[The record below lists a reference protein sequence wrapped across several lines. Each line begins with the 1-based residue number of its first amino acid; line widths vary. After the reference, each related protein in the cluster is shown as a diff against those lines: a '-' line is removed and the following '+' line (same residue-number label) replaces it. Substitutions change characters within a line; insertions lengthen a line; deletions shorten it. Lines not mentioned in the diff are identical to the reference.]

1 MRSAP
6 AWFLVFALS
15 VASTTRASASPEDPV
30 ADLLKAIDTT
40 RRSGDVAAAAAAAA
54 DLVAKHPESLDAHV
68 AHQDLQLALGHEKEV
83 LDVYRNAA
91 KAPDAS
97 ADAHYLCGRLL
108 RGGPAIAEFRA
119 ALKADPAHFWAAC
132 NLGIELTRTK
142 AWAEARTTLEDAAK
156 RRPDAAIP
164 VNALGRLDEARGKP
178 AEAEKSYAAAVALD
192 PSMTVARVNLGM
204 TLLALGRKDEAMKA
218 LQEAASRAPK
228 DPMPLIGI
236 AMAHRAAKD
245 DKSALEAFQRA
256 AAADSNDVASMNLVA
271 SAFLSLDNADLAE
284 IVLQRALK
292 AAPGNV
298 TTKTNLAFVRVK
310 KEEFGEAV
318 KFATSAIE
326 SDDSCAEAHY
336 VLALAYDHMVQP
348 KKAEPEYRRA
358 AELDRD
364 NPAFARA
371 CAAFAAS
378 EGDWGRAVS
387 EYSRAV
393 KLSDDPNEVMM
404 ELAAA
409 YSGAQKPGSAA
420 STYEQI
426 LAADPKRLEAWLQLG
441 IVCARDL
448 KQTKRASKA
457 FHAYVDRGGK
467 DPRVVGWL
475 KELDGK

>member
-15 VASTTRASASPEDPV
+15 VAGTTQASAFPEDPV
-30 ADLLKAIDTT
+30 AEALKAIDTT
-40 RRSGDVAAAAAAAA
+40 RRSGDFTAAAAAAA

-68 AHQDLQLALGHEKEV
+68 AHQDLQLALGHEKEI

-132 NLGIELTRTK
+132 NLGVELTRTK
-142 AWAEARTTLEDAAK
+142 AWAEAKTTLEDAAK
-156 RRPDAAIP
+156 RRPDSAIP
-164 VNALGRLDEARGKP
+164 VNALGRLEEARGKN
-178 AEAEKSYAAAVALD
+178 ADAEKYYAAAVALD

-204 TLLALGRKDEAMKA
+204 MLVAQGKKDDAMKA
-218 LQEAASRAPK
+218 LQDAAARAPK
-228 DPMPLIGI
+228 DPMPLLAIG
-236 AMAHRAAKD
+236 MAFRAAKD
-245 DKSALEAFQRA
+245 EKSALEAFQRA
-256 AAADSNDVASMNLVA
+256 AAAETNDVASMNLVA
-271 SAFLSLDNADLAE
+271 SAFLSLDKPDLAE
-284 IVLQRALK
+284 VVLQRALK
-292 AAPGNV
+292 AAPGNA

-310 KEEFGEAV
+310 KEEFDQAV

-358 AELDRD
+358 AELDKD

-378 EGDWGRAVS
+378 QGDWTRAIS

-393 KLSDDPNEVMM
+393 KLSDEPNEVLM

-426 LAADPKRLEAWLQLG
+426 VAADPNLRDAWLQLG

-457 FHAYVDRGGK
+457 FHTYVDRGGK
-467 DPRVVGWL
+467 DPRVAGWIAQ
-475 KELDGK
+475 LDGK